1 MLASGYLVPQVCDV
15 FKGEALTYF
24 FYGRPAFRPNLD
36 TEPSG
41 LAHYFPV
48 CLLFKPTLSI
58 NVRRVFPFDSG
69 AFNRG
74 FYAKYLHRNMK
85 LGDFGL
91 EADMTSPGKVV
102 SLFFGSNAAYLTGK
116 VDDTPN
122 LDPSEF
128 EAQSYT
134 ALLQAKDGN
143 ALDSRGSSIEVQ
155 TEADIEI
162 AEAVS
167 AIILPSTFADRRT
180 GKTLKG
186 MGIDIL
192 PYKTFERSR
201 PNEYMSGIMDLCLS
215 YYVRLNLVREEDL

>member
-1 MLASGYLVPQVCDV
+1 MLASGYIVPQTCDV

-36 TEPSG
+36 AEPSG

-48 CLLFKPTLSI
+48 CLLFKPDILI
-58 NVRRVFPFDSG
+58 DVRRVFPFDSG
-69 AFNRG
+69 AFDRG
-74 FYAKYLHRNMK
+74 FYTKYLHRNMK

-91 EADMTSPGKVV
+91 EPDMTCPGKVV

-116 VDDTPN
+116 IGATPK

-128 EAQSYT
+128 EAQSYI

-155 TEADIEI
+155 TATNVNI
-162 AEAVS
+162 AETVS
-167 AIILPSTFADRRT
+167 AIILPSTFAD
-180 GKTLKG
+180 GKTGVALSEL
-186 MGIDIL
+186 GIDIL

-201 PNEYMSGIMDLCLS
+201 PNEYMSGIMDLCLN
-215 YYVRLNLVREEDL
+215 YYIRLGLISKEGL